1 MTPAKTTSTRKTRGP
16 KLPSSSKS
24 TKIPAKKKTPA
35 KRTPA
40 APRID
45 SLPTNPFI
53 HEVLG
58 LASKQRSKAKKVE
71 ALQAYEHDSIK
82 AVLIWNFNETVISLL
97 PEGPVPYGDG
107 EDQQLLNGSLSENLA
122 REAAGGET
130 ATRQDLQGQGRTSL
144 RREWTK
150 LYHFVKG
157 GNDSLNGMRRESM
170 FINMLQ
176 GLHPREA
183 EILVLVK
190 DKILTDKYKITQP
203 VVAEAYPD
211 IDWGN
216 RS

>member
-1 MTPAKTTSTRKTRGP
+1 MTPAKTTTRKTRGP

-24 TKIPAKKKTPA
+24 TKTPAKKKTPV

-53 HEVLG
+53 HEVLD

-82 AVLIWNFNETVISLL
+82 AVLIWNFNQTVISLL

-157 GNDSLNGMRRESM
+157 GNDKLPGMRRESM
-170 FINMLQ
+170 FITLLQ
-176 GLHPREA
+176 QLHPSEA

-190 DKILTDKYKITQP
+190 DKLLTDKYNITQEI
-203 VVAEAYPD
+203 VAEAYPD
-211 IDWGN
+211 IEWSN

>member
-1 MTPAKTTSTRKTRGP
+1 
-16 KLPSSSKS
+16 
-24 TKIPAKKKTPA
+24 
-35 KRTPA
+35 
-40 APRID
+40 
-45 SLPTNPFI
+45 LPTNPFI
-53 HEVLG
+53 HEVLE

-82 AVLIWNFNETVISLL
+82 SVLIWNFNETVISLL

-122 REAAGGET
+122 REAAGGEI
-130 ATRQDLQGQGRTSL
+130 ATRQDMQGQGRTSL

-157 GNDSLNGMRRESM
+157 GNDALPGMRRESM
-170 FINMLQ
+170 FITILQ
-176 GLHPREA
+176 QLHPKEA

-190 DKILTDKYKITQP
+190 DKLLTDKYNITKEI
-203 VVAEAYPD
+203 VAEAYPD
-211 IDWGN
+211 IEWSN

>member
-1 MTPAKTTSTRKTRGP
+1 MTPAKTTTRKTRGP

-24 TKIPAKKKTPA
+24 TKTPAKKKTPV

-53 HEVLG
+53 HEVLE

-82 AVLIWNFNETVISLL
+82 SVLIWNFNETVISLL

-122 REAAGGET
+122 REAAGGES

-157 GNDSLNGMRRESM
+157 GNDKLNGMRRENM
-170 FINMLQ
+170 FITLLQ
-176 GLHPREA
+176 QLHPREA

-190 DKILTDKYKITQP
+190 DKLLTDKYNITKEI
-203 VVAEAYPD
+203 VAEAYPD
-211 IDWGN
+211 IEWSN

>member
-1 MTPAKTTSTRKTRGP
+1 MTPAKTTTRKTRGP

-53 HEVLG
+53 HEVLE
-58 LASKQRSKAKKVE
+58 LASKQRSKVKKVE

-82 AVLIWNFNETVISLL
+82 AVLIWNFNQTVISLL

-157 GNDSLNGMRRESM
+157 GNDKLPGMRRENM
-170 FINMLQ
+170 FITLLQ
-176 GLHPREA
+176 QLHPREA

-190 DKILTDKYKITQP
+190 DKILTDKYNITKEI
-203 VVAEAYPD
+203 VAEAYPD
-211 IDWGN
+211 IEWSN

>member
-1 MTPAKTTSTRKTRGP
+1 
-16 KLPSSSKS
+16 
-24 TKIPAKKKTPA
+24 
-35 KRTPA
+35 
-40 APRID
+40 
-45 SLPTNPFI
+45 LPTNPFI
-53 HEVLG
+53 HEVLD

-82 AVLIWNFNETVISLL
+82 SVLIWNFNETVISLL

-107 EDQQLLNGSLSENLA
+107 EDQQLLNGSLSENLS
-122 REAAGGET
+122 REAAGGEA

-157 GNDSLNGMRRESM
+157 GNDKLPGMRRENM
-170 FINMLQ
+170 FITILQ
-176 GLHPREA
+176 QLHPREA

-190 DKILTDKYKITQP
+190 DKLLTDKYDITKEI
-203 VVAEAYPD
+203 VAEAYPD
-211 IDWGN
+211 IEWGN

>member
-1 MTPAKTTSTRKTRGP
+1 MTPAKTTTRKTKGP

-24 TKIPAKKKTPA
+24 KPVRKTPA

-40 APRID
+40 APRIA

-53 HEVLG
+53 HEVLE

-82 AVLIWNFNETVISLL
+82 AVLIWNFNQTVISLL

-157 GNDSLNGMRRESM
+157 GNDKLPGMRRESM
-170 FINMLQ
+170 FITLLQ
-176 GLHPREA
+176 QLHPSEA

-190 DKILTDKYKITQP
+190 DKLLTDKYNITQEI
-203 VVAEAYPD
+203 VAEAYPD
-211 IDWGN
+211 IEWSN

>member
-1 MTPAKTTSTRKTRGP
+1 MTPAKRTTTKSKGP

-24 TKIPAKKKTPA
+24 TPVKKTPA

-53 HEVLG
+53 HEVLE
-58 LASKQRSKAKKVE
+58 LVSKQRSKAKKVE
-71 ALQAYEHDSIK
+71 ALKAYEHDSIK
-82 AVLIWNFNETVISLL
+82 SVLIWNFNPTVISML

-107 EDQQLLNGSLSENLA
+107 EDQQLFKGNLSDNLIK
-122 REAAGGET
+122 EAEGTGEA

-190 DKILTDKYKITQP
+190 DKILTDKYSITQP
-203 VVAEAYPD
+203 IVAEAYPD

>member
-1 MTPAKTTSTRKTRGP
+1 MTPAKTTTRKTRGP

-24 TKIPAKKKTPA
+24 TKTPAKKKTPV

-53 HEVLG
+53 HEVLE

-82 AVLIWNFNETVISLL
+82 SVLIWNFNETVISLL

-122 REAAGGET
+122 REAAGGEI
-130 ATRQDLQGQGRTSL
+130 ATRQDMQGQGRTSL

-157 GNDSLNGMRRESM
+157 GNDALPGMRRESM
-170 FINMLQ
+170 FITILQ
-176 GLHPREA
+176 QLHPKEA

-190 DKILTDKYKITQP
+190 DKLLTDKYNITKEI
-203 VVAEAYPD
+203 VAEAYPD
-211 IDWGN
+211 IEWSN

>member
-1 MTPAKTTSTRKTRGP
+1 MTPAKTTTRKTRGP

-24 TKIPAKKKTPA
+24 TKTPAKKKTPV

-53 HEVLG
+53 HEVLD

-82 AVLIWNFNETVISLL
+82 AVLIWNFNKTVISLL

-122 REAAGGET
+122 REAAGGES

-157 GNDSLNGMRRESM
+157 GNDKLNGMRRENM
-170 FINMLQ
+170 FITLLQ
-176 GLHPREA
+176 QLHPREA

-190 DKILTDKYKITQP
+190 DKLLTDKYNITKEI
-203 VVAEAYPD
+203 VAEAYPD
-211 IDWGN
+211 IEWSN

>member
-24 TKIPAKKKTPA
+24 TAKKSTPA

-45 SLPTNPFI
+45 SLPTIAFI
-53 HEVLG
+53 LEVLD

-82 AVLIWNFNETVISLL
+82 SVLIWNFNETVISLL

-107 EDQQLLNGSLSENLA
+107 EDQQLLNGSLSENLS
-122 REAAGGET
+122 REAAGGEA

-157 GNDSLNGMRRESM
+157 GNDKLPGMRRENM
-170 FINMLQ
+170 FITKLKKQSRNLFNN
-176 GLHPREA
+176 E
-183 EILVLVK
+183 
-190 DKILTDKYKITQP
+190 
-203 VVAEAYPD
+203 
-211 IDWGN
+211 N
-216 RS
+216 

>member
-1 MTPAKTTSTRKTRGP
+1 MTPAKTTTRKTRGP

-53 HEVLG
+53 HEVLE

-82 AVLIWNFNETVISLL
+82 SVLIWNFNETVISLL

-122 REAAGGET
+122 REAAGGEI
-130 ATRQDLQGQGRTSL
+130 ATRQDMQGQGRTSL

-157 GNDSLNGMRRESM
+157 GNDKLPGMRRESM
-170 FINMLQ
+170 FITLLQ
-176 GLHPREA
+176 QLHPREA

-190 DKILTDKYKITQP
+190 DKILTDKYNITKEI
-203 VVAEAYPD
+203 VAEAYPD
-211 IDWGN
+211 IEWSN

>member
-1 MTPAKTTSTRKTRGP
+1 MTPAKTTTRKTKGP
-16 KLPSSSKS
+16 KLPSSSKA
-24 TKIPAKKKTPA
+24 TRTTAKKTPT

-53 HEVLG
+53 HEVLD
-58 LASKQRSKAKKVE
+58 LASKQRSKAKKIE
-71 ALQAYEHDSIK
+71 ALKAYEHDSIK

-107 EDQQLLNGSLSENLA
+107 EDQQLLSGTLSENLA
-122 REAAGGET
+122 REAAGGEA
-130 ATRQDLQGQGRTSL
+130 ATRQDLKGQGRTSL

-157 GNDSLNGMRRESM
+157 GNDKLNGMRRENM
-170 FINMLQ
+170 FITLLQ
-176 GLHPREA
+176 QLHPREA

-190 DKILTDKYKITQP
+190 DKLLTDKYKITKQI
-203 VVAEAYPD
+203 VADAYPD
-211 IDWGN
+211 IEWSN

>member
-1 MTPAKTTSTRKTRGP
+1 
-16 KLPSSSKS
+16 
-24 TKIPAKKKTPA
+24 
-35 KRTPA
+35 
-40 APRID
+40 
-45 SLPTNPFI
+45 LPTNPFI
-53 HEVLG
+53 HEVLE

-82 AVLIWNFNETVISLL
+82 SVLIWNFNETVISLL

-157 GNDSLNGMRRESM
+157 GNDKLPGMRRESM
-170 FINMLQ
+170 FITLLQ
-176 GLHPREA
+176 QLHPREA

-190 DKILTDKYKITQP
+190 DKILTDKYNITKEI
-203 VVAEAYPD
+203 VAEAYPD
-211 IDWGN
+211 IEWSN

>member
-1 MTPAKTTSTRKTRGP
+1 MTPAKTTTRKTRGP

-24 TKIPAKKKTPA
+24 TKTPVKKKTPA

-122 REAAGGET
+122 REAAGGES

-157 GNDSLNGMRRESM
+157 GNDKLNGMRRENM
-170 FINMLQ
+170 FITLLQ
-176 GLHPREA
+176 QLHPREA

-190 DKILTDKYKITQP
+190 DKLLTDKYNITKEI
-203 VVAEAYPD
+203 VAEAYPD
-211 IDWGN
+211 IEWSN

>member
-1 MTPAKTTSTRKTRGP
+1 MTPAKTTTTKTKGP

-24 TKIPAKKKTPA
+24 TKTPAKKKTPA

-53 HEVLG
+53 HEVLD

-82 AVLIWNFNETVISLL
+82 SVLIWNFNETVISLL

-157 GNDSLNGMRRESM
+157 GNDKLPGMRRENM
-170 FINMLQ
+170 FITLLQ
-176 GLHPREA
+176 QLHPREA

-190 DKILTDKYKITQP
+190 DKLLTDKYNITKEI
-203 VVAEAYPD
+203 VAEAYPD
-211 IDWGN
+211 IEWSN

>member
-1 MTPAKTTSTRKTRGP
+1 MTPAKTTTRKTRGP

-24 TKIPAKKKTPA
+24 TKTPAKKKTPV

-53 HEVLG
+53 HEVLE

-82 AVLIWNFNETVISLL
+82 SVLIWNFNETVISLL

-157 GNDSLNGMRRESM
+157 GNDKLPGMRRDCLLYTSPS
-170 FINMLQ
+170 
-176 GLHPREA
+176 PR
-183 EILVLVK
+183 
-190 DKILTDKYKITQP
+190 D
-203 VVAEAYPD
+203 
-211 IDWGN
+211 
-216 RS
+216 RR

>member
-1 MTPAKTTSTRKTRGP
+1 MTPAKTTTRKTRGP

-24 TKIPAKKKTPA
+24 TKTPAKKKTPA

-53 HEVLG
+53 HEVLE
-58 LASKQRSKAKKVE
+58 LVSQQRSKAKKIEV
-71 ALQAYEHDSIK
+71 LKAYEHDSIK
-82 AVLIWNFNETVISLL
+82 AVLIWNFNPTVISML

-107 EDQQLLNGSLSENLA
+107 EDQQLFKGNLSDNLIK
-122 REAAGGET
+122 EAEGTGEA

-157 GNDSLNGMRRESM
+157 GNDALNGMRRESM

-190 DKILTDKYKITQP
+190 DKLLTDKYKITQP

>member
-1 MTPAKTTSTRKTRGP
+1 MTPAKTTTTKTKGP

-24 TKIPAKKKTPA
+24 KAPAKKTPS

-53 HEVLG
+53 HEVLD

-71 ALQAYEHDSIK
+71 ALQTYEHDSIK
-82 AVLIWNFNETVISLL
+82 SVLIWNFNETVISLL

-107 EDQQLLNGSLSENLA
+107 EDQQLLNGSLSENLS
-122 REAAGGET
+122 REAAGGEA

-157 GNDSLNGMRRESM
+157 GNDKLPGMRRENM
-170 FINMLQ
+170 FITILQ
-176 GLHPREA
+176 QLHPREA

-190 DKILTDKYKITQP
+190 DKKLTDKYDVTKEI
-203 VVAEAYPD
+203 VEEAYPD
-211 IDWGN
+211 IEWGN

>member
-1 MTPAKTTSTRKTRGP
+1 MTPAKTTTRKTRGP

-24 TKIPAKKKTPA
+24 TPIKKKTPA
-35 KRTPA
+35 KRAPA

-45 SLPTNPFI
+45 SLPTTPFI
-53 HEVLG
+53 HEVLE

-82 AVLIWNFNETVISLL
+82 SVLIWNFNETVISLL

-122 REAAGGET
+122 REAAGGES

-157 GNDSLNGMRRESM
+157 GNDALPGMRSCLLYTSDAADE
-170 FINMLQ
+170 
-176 GLHPREA
+176 
-183 EILVLVK
+183 
-190 DKILTDKYKITQP
+190 
-203 VVAEAYPD
+203 
-211 IDWGN
+211 
-216 RS
+216 

>member
-1 MTPAKTTSTRKTRGP
+1 MTPAKTRSTRKTRGP

-24 TKIPAKKKTPA
+24 TKTPVKKKTPA

-122 REAAGGET
+122 REAAGGES

-157 GNDSLNGMRRESM
+157 GNDKLNGMRRENM
-170 FINMLQ
+170 FITLLQ
-176 GLHPREA
+176 QLHPREA

-190 DKILTDKYKITQP
+190 DKLLTDKYNITKEI
-203 VVAEAYPD
+203 VAEAYPD
-211 IDWGN
+211 IEWSN

>member
-1 MTPAKTTSTRKTRGP
+1 MTPAKTTTRKTRGP

-24 TKIPAKKKTPA
+24 TKTPAKRKTPV

-53 HEVLG
+53 HEVLA

-82 AVLIWNFNETVISLL
+82 SVLIWNFNETVISLL

-122 REAAGGET
+122 REAAGGEI
-130 ATRQDLQGQGRTSL
+130 ATRQDMQGQGRTSL

-157 GNDSLNGMRRESM
+157 GNDKLNGMRRENM
-170 FINMLQ
+170 FITLLQ
-176 GLHPREA
+176 QLHPREA

-190 DKILTDKYKITQP
+190 DKLLTDKYSITQEI
-203 VVAEAYPD
+203 VAEAYPD
-211 IDWGN
+211 IEWSN

>member
-24 TKIPAKKKTPA
+24 TKTPVKKKTPA

-122 REAAGGET
+122 REAAGGES

>member
-1 MTPAKTTSTRKTRGP
+1 
-16 KLPSSSKS
+16 
-24 TKIPAKKKTPA
+24 
-35 KRTPA
+35 
-40 APRID
+40 
-45 SLPTNPFI
+45 LPTNPFI
-53 HEVLG
+53 HEVLD

-82 AVLIWNFNETVISLL
+82 SVLIWNFNETVISLL

-107 EDQQLLNGSLSENLA
+107 EDQQLLNGSLSENLS
-122 REAAGGET
+122 REAAGGEA

-157 GNDSLNGMRRESM
+157 GNDKLPGMRRESM
-170 FINMLQ
+170 FITILQ
-176 GLHPREA
+176 QLHPREA

-190 DKILTDKYKITQP
+190 DKLLTDKYDITKEI
-203 VVAEAYPD
+203 VAEAYPD
-211 IDWGN
+211 IEWGN

>member
-1 MTPAKTTSTRKTRGP
+1 MTPAKTTTRKTRGP

-24 TKIPAKKKTPA
+24 TKTPAKKKTPV

-53 HEVLG
+53 HEVLE

-122 REAAGGET
+122 REAAGGEA

-157 GNDSLNGMRRESM
+157 GNDALPGMRRESM
-170 FINMLQ
+170 FITILQ
-176 GLHPREA
+176 PLPPKEA

-190 DKILTDKYKITQP
+190 DKLLTDKYNITQP
-203 VVAEAYPD
+203 IVAEAYPD

>member
-1 MTPAKTTSTRKTRGP
+1 MTPAKTTTRKTKGP

-24 TKIPAKKKTPA
+24 TPIKRKSPA
-35 KRTPA
+35 KRAPA

-53 HEVLG
+53 HEVLE
-58 LASKQRSKAKKVE
+58 LVSKQRSKAKKVE
-71 ALQAYEHDSIK
+71 ALKAYEHDSIK
-82 AVLIWNFNETVISLL
+82 SVLIWNFNPTVISML

-107 EDQQLLNGSLSENLA
+107 EDQQLFKGNLSDNLIK
-122 REAAGGET
+122 EAEGTGEA

-190 DKILTDKYKITQP
+190 DKILTDKYSITQP
-203 VVAEAYPD
+203 IVAEAYPD

>member
-1 MTPAKTTSTRKTRGP
+1 
-16 KLPSSSKS
+16 
-24 TKIPAKKKTPA
+24 
-35 KRTPA
+35 
-40 APRID
+40 
-45 SLPTNPFI
+45 LPTNPFI
-53 HEVLG
+53 HEVLE

-82 AVLIWNFNETVISLL
+82 AVLIWNFNQTVISLL

-157 GNDSLNGMRRESM
+157 GNDKLPGMRRESM
-170 FINMLQ
+170 FITLLQ
-176 GLHPREA
+176 QLHPSEA

-190 DKILTDKYKITQP
+190 DKLLTDKYNITKEI
-203 VVAEAYPD
+203 VAEAYPD
-211 IDWGN
+211 IEWSN